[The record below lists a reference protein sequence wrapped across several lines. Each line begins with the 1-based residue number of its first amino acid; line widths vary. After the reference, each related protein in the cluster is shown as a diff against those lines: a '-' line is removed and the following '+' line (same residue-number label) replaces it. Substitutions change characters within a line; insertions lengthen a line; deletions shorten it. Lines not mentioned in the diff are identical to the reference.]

1 MHLQIKGESN
11 LTISSLLNFQ
21 GALDLCCFGNGRA
34 TYKTELT
41 EILSDYI
48 IKKIVPPVCSTLRS
62 YICKVALK
70 IVRRLNMHS
79 TEHRF
84 NLRLI
89 Y

>member
-1 MHLQIKGESN
+1 MQIKGESN

-48 IKKIVPPVCSTLRS
+48 IKKIVPPPGVFDSPELHMQSGFKNNTAFE
-62 YICKVALK
+62 YAL
-70 IVRRLNMHS
+70 H
-79 TEHRF
+79 
-84 NLRLI
+84 
-89 Y
+89 